1 LISGIRFSYLRNIQT
16 SLHMNMQQQPPTTD
30 TQLIAIISYL
40 TFIGWIIAFI
50 LYQNNKSELAIF
62 HIRQS
67 LGLHII
73 GLIGAIVFWIPV
85 IGWAMGILLLV
96 LWIMGLIY
104 AAQGEAKAVPLIG
117 DFIQDLFR
125 SIQ

>member
-1 LISGIRFSYLRNIQT
+1 
-16 SLHMNMQQQPPTTD
+16 MNMQQQPPTTD
-30 TQLIAIISYL
+30 TQLIAIVSYL

-73 GLIGAIVFWIPV
+73 GLIVTIVFWIPV
-85 IGWAMGILLLV
+85 IGWALGILLLV

-104 AAQGEAKAVPLIG
+104 AAQGEAKAVPLVG